1 MHVYMGRYI
10 IISFIIVG
18 SVWGS
23 VGLPAR
29 AAEAPVDVYF
39 FYSYTCPHCAEE
51 KIFLDQLDEIYA
63 ERLQIHRYEVT
74 TSLQGQ
80 NLFRE
85 FAAASPQLI
94 TGVPA
99 TFIGTQVIVGYDDD
113 MTTGAEIQTI
123 IEGCLDHACPDALA
137 VVRGGSDPEPV
148 TPSET
153 GTSVT
158 IPILGTIDTS
168 TYPLVGLTAVIAA
181 VDGFNPCAMWVLLI
195 LIGLLLGMQNRRRMW
210 ALGATF
216 IAASALVYFVFL
228 AAWLEVFRF
237 VGVVRWLQILIGLG
251 AVAVGMYYLRRFK
264 KMRPGECE
272 VTNVEQ
278 KRKITDRIKRVVK
291 ERTLWIAIPGIIGVA
306 FVVNLIELMCS
317 AGLPAIYT
325 QVLSISDLSRAS
337 YYLYLL
343 LYVVIFMLD
352 DMFVFAIAMITMKA
366 VGTEGKFSRWATL
379 IGGLAIIVLGVLLM
393 AKPEL
398 LSFGG

>member
-1 MHVYMGRYI
+1 MGRYI
-10 IISFIIVG
+10 IIAFIIAG

-23 VGLPAR
+23 VGLPAG

-39 FYSYTCPHCAEE
+39 FYSATCPHCAREE
-51 KIFLDQLDEIYA
+51 IFLDSLEETYSTRMQV
-63 ERLQIHRYEVT
+63 HRYEVT

-85 FAAASPQLI
+85 FAAVSPQPI

-99 TFIGTQVIVGYDDD
+99 TFIGTRVIVGFTDET
-113 MTTGAEIQTI
+113 TTGAEIQSTI
-123 IEGCLDHACPDALA
+123 ETCLETGCTDTLSL
-137 VVRGGSDPEPV
+137 VRGEAAAPAEAEKEQGDAN
-148 TPSET
+148 
-153 GTSVT
+153 TSITLPLV
-158 IPILGTIDTS
+158 GTIDTS
-168 TYPLVGLTAVIAA
+168 TYPLLGLTAVIAA

-210 ALGATF
+210 VLGMTF

-228 AAWLEVFRF
+228 AAWLEIFRF
-237 VGVVRWLQILIGLG
+237 VGIVRWLQILIGLG
-251 AVAVGMYYLRRFK
+251 AVVVGIYYLRRFTR
-264 KMRPGECE
+264 MRPGECE
-272 VTNVEQ
+272 VTDVEQ
-278 KRKITDRIKRVVK
+278 KRKIIDRITRAVK

-325 QVLSISDLSRAS
+325 QVLSITELSRVS

-343 LYVVIFMLD
+343 LYVGIFMLD
-352 DMFVFAIAMITMKA
+352 DMFVFVVAMVTMKA
-366 VGTEGKFSRWATL
+366 IGTEGKFSRWATL
-379 IGGLAIIVLGVLLM
+379 VGGLAIVALGILLV

-398 LSFGG
+398 LSFGS